1 MRSNVAPTC
10 SEPAGAIG
18 RHLWI
23 ADNAVGGFHNE
34 PAEFAA
40 GLPVHN
46 KDNAHRVVL
55 NEIAEAA
62 QNVRINRLIRS
73 KGPRFVRRFGIAWNS
88 ASCVAGIGVRMTRAA
103 RAIVSSGNSESVP
116 SAGTTSAANPNPRA
130 ANTRFSIAASS
141 P

>member
-1 MRSNVAPTC
+1 MPIYDIDGQRPDLPGV
-10 SEPAGAIG
+10 G
-18 RHLWI
+18 RYWI

-46 KDNAHRVVL
+46 KDNAHCVVL

-73 KGPRFVRRFGIAWNS
+73 IRPAVRVAVRN
-88 ASCVAGIGVRMTRAA
+88 CV
-103 RAIVSSGNSESVP
+103 E
-116 SAGTTSAANPNPRA
+116 
-130 ANTRFSIAASS
+130 
-141 P
+141 